1 MNKFLKTAITATF
14 AAAAFVGAA
23 AAQEFNHTSETQSV
37 LVLNDFQ
44 AQTNLVLGFAIDAKI
59 NTMVA
64 AAATDMATL
73 PALNTAEIN
82 TQAVAST
89 EKASDALSVA
99 MASQIEELIANGPK
113 PQSFA
118 FASND

>member
-23 AAQEFNHTSETQSV
+23 AAQDFNHTSQTQSV

-44 AQTNLVLGFAIDAKI
+44 AQTNLVLASTIDAKI
-59 NTMVA
+59 NNMVT
-64 AAATDMATL
+64 AAATDMAAL
-73 PALNTAEIN
+73 PALNSAEIN

-89 EKASDALSVA
+89 EK
-99 MASQIEELIANGPK
+99 SQRRFEHCHGQPNRRVDRQWSKATKLRIRI
-113 PQSFA
+113 
-118 FASND
+118 